1 LNSQAHKT
9 PNELLKYH
17 KTNKMIDIRYESDY
31 LVILKRQKMTIPKV
45 KTFSKFY
52 SKTVET
58 YSDGNALKIGPL
70 TSANIRRINVKL
82 TDSGS

>member
-1 LNSQAHKT
+1 
-9 PNELLKYH
+9 
-17 KTNKMIDIRYESDY
+17 MIDIWYESDY

-52 SKTVET
+52 SKAVKTFN
-58 YSDGNALKIGPL
+58 DGNALKIGLL
-70 TSANIRRINVKL
+70 TRANIRRINVKL